1 MLALCRADL
10 LQKVHNNTRQLQ
22 DDVAYPKRPA
32 RGPRATPDQIHN
44 AVRDTNIE
52 VITIILQAMEEEHEY
67 L

>member
-1 MLALCRADL
+1 M
-10 LQKVHNNTRQLQ
+10 
-22 DDVAYPKRPA
+22 YPKRAP

-67 L
+67 LCALA